1 MGNELVGFFGRLL
14 ITSFASSI
22 ICYVIKVLNEA
33 NGNGDIV
40 IFILVMILLNNSLFK
55 K

>member
-1 MGNELVGFFGRLL
+1 MGNEFVGFFGRLL
-14 ITSFASSI
+14 ITAFVSSV
-22 ICYVIKVLNEA
+22 ICSVIKVLNEA
-33 NGNGDIV
+33 NGNGDIF